1 MKLNSSNINSNNKN
15 TIRQLPLKMLY
26 VIEHMEDG
34 FSEWVKLEYAQI
46 IRDVGAKN
54 LVLVSVSNE
63 LKDEDIPQELVNMGL
78 QWTHS
83 GLECIGEEFPQ
94 LNLPP
99 MKAGNV
105 CLLDPRATEDLAPND
120 EPKFQYLL
128 FGGILGDHPPRD
140 RTSELQTLHPGLLI
154 GKRLGDKQMT
164 TDTAVRVAQI
174 ITKKQ
179 TPLFSIDFIDY
190 PEFRF
195 SKHEATEMPFRYVKD
210 ETTGQPILPEGM
222 LNLIKIDSQR
232 SLDDFF

>member
-1 MKLNSSNINSNNKN
+1 
-15 TIRQLPLKMLY
+15 MLY

-46 IRDVGAKN
+46 IRDVGAEN

-63 LKDEDIPQELVNMGL
+63 LKEADLPQELIKMGL

-83 GLECIGEEFPQ
+83 GLECIVDEFPH

-105 CLLDPRATEDLAPND
+105 CLLDPRATEDLAPAD
-120 EPKFQYLL
+120 ASQFEYLL

-140 RTSELQTLHPGLLI
+140 RTTELKTLHPGLLI
-154 GKRLGDKQMT
+154 GKRLGDKQMS
-164 TDTAVRVAQI
+164 TDTAVRVAQR
-174 ITKKQ
+174 ITNNQ
-179 TPLFSIDFIDY
+179 TPLSNIEFIDY

-195 SKHEATEMPFRYVKD
+195 NKHEATEMPFRYVKD
-210 ETTGQPILPEGM
+210 ETTGQPLLPEGM
-222 LNLIKIDSQR
+222 LNLIKLDTQR
-232 SLDDFF
+232 SLEDFI